1 MCNELDIVRLNFS
14 EQGLMI
20 LDMTLFFIMYGV
32 ALNLKIDDFKAVVK
46 RPRSPIVGLI
56 SQFLLLPLLTLILV
70 LILKPCASIAL
81 GMFMVAACPGGNISN
96 FMALL
101 AKGNVALSVSLSA
114 ISTLLS
120 IVMTPLNFV
129 FWSGFYQPA
138 ADILQ
143 EIAMDPVSIFLK
155 ILIIL
160 AVPLALGMWT
170 AQKFPKFTARAIKPV
185 RWASIVIFGG
195 YVVAALSINFQF
207 FLDYVPL
214 IVGYVFLH
222 NLIALSSGY
231 FFAWINKLPLA
242 DRRSISIETGIQN
255 SGIAL
260 VLIFGPIFDGLGGM
274 ALIAALWGIWHI
286 LAGLS
291 LSGIWSRLSVSPA
304 KPNTV
309 EDYA

>member
-1 MCNELDIVRLNFS
+1 MCTELDIVRLNFS

-32 ALNLKIDDFKAVVK
+32 ALNLKIDDFKAVLRK
-46 RPRSPIVGLI
+46 PRAPLVGLI
-56 SQFLLLPLLTLILV
+56 SQFFLLPFLTLLLV
-70 LILKPCASIAL
+70 LWLEPCASIAL

-120 IVMTPLNFV
+120 IFMTPLNFV
-129 FWSGFYQPA
+129 FWSQQYEPSAQ
-138 ADILQ
+138 ILQ
-143 EIAMDPVSIFLK
+143 EIAMDPASIFLK

-160 AVPLALGMWT
+160 AIPLALGMWT
-170 AQKFPKFTARAIKPV
+170 AQRFPAFTAKAIKPV

-207 FLDYVPL
+207 FLDYVPA

-231 FFAWINKLPLA
+231 FFAWANRLPLA
-242 DRRSISIETGIQN
+242 DRRSIAIETGIQN

-260 VLIFGPIFDGLGGM
+260 VLIFGPIFGGLGGM

-291 LSGIWSRLSVSPA
+291 LAGIWSRISVSSPIHKHA
-304 KPNTV
+304 
-309 EDYA
+309 